1 MGVAESVRCIIY
13 EPTAMSETPQEK
25 LPKLKS
31 SKVYTLKTKTKTPSQ
46 VSLPRPRYGDD
57 HREAY
62 VGTKSFRKAVEKIS
76 PELQSLVDMVI
87 DPDVAD
93 AGIRW
98 PNTYGLSSTYK
109 SINTIN
115 AAFDANKQS
124 VVYVHPRL
132 SNAIFSTAGSTFI
145 QPLLPSGSSAGNFIF
160 QDLGM
165 NEDSVPSAFLT
176 APWFFSSNHVALPV
190 PVNVPAGTVNFLY
203 PITWNSTDATPIAQ
217 FTFTNIG
224 LGDVGQIQM
233 RMRWYAADYSLLAT
247 VAQAVQ
253 ANGVCQFTLNPS
265 VATNLTSYISF
276 EVFGALHPYTGRCL
290 GQLREVGAG
299 PFMNIVLGNTYTH
312 CTVANLNGANLI
324 SGSSEE
330 YCVIAQSLLCTHVG
344 STLQDGGVIAT
355 ARVPADTA
363 VGEKSEAGSDS
374 AAGGNPHYNWISS
387 LANNRYEG
395 KVKNG
400 SYSFYVG
407 DDESAYFYRPV
418 QEALDDLPY
427 LISAFST
434 TDSATSIVR
443 IKIISHIQFKSNSNV
458 YAQLPSPYMRDVALM
473 PHVLSVICSSY
484 SNEDHKSSLKDTLK
498 SLGKKAGKA
507 LLNPDNWMTAAKIAA
522 MLL

>member
-1 MGVAESVRCIIY
+1 MPGVDFNRLANYVPPDLYRTLMSHAAEAKPIK
-13 EPTAMSETPQEK
+13 AA
-25 LPKLKS
+25 KS
-31 SKVYTLKTKTKTPSQ
+31 KTSKSKQ
-46 VSLPRPRYGDD
+46 IALPRPRYGDS
-57 HREAY
+57 HPASY
-62 VGTKSFRKAVEKIS
+62 TVSKPFKKAVEKIS
-76 PELQSLVDMVI
+76 PETQALVDMVL

-93 AGIRW
+93 AAVRW

-124 VVYVHPRL
+124 VVYVHPRI
-132 SNAIFSTAGSTFI
+132 SNAIFSTAGASFF
-145 QPLLPSGSSAGNFIF
+145 QLLVPSGSTAGNFVY
-160 QDLGM
+160 QDLGL
-165 NEDSVPSAFLT
+165 NEDSVPTAYLT
-176 APWFFSSNHVALPV
+176 SPWYFNSNHVALPV

-203 PITWNSTDATPIAQ
+203 PISWNSTDATSIAQ

-224 LGDVGQIQM
+224 LGDVGQLQM
-233 RMRWYAADYSLLAT
+233 RMRWYAADYSLLNT
-247 VAQAVQ
+247 VSQAVQ
-253 ANGVCQFTLNPS
+253 ANGVCQFTLNPA
-265 VATNLTSYISF
+265 VATNTTAYISL
-276 EVFGALHPYTGRCL
+276 EIFGAAHPYDGRVL

-299 PFMNIVLGNTYTH
+299 PFMAITLSNTYTH

-330 YCVIAQSLLCTHVG
+330 YVVLAQSLLCTHVG

-400 SYSFYVG
+400 CYSFYVG
-407 DDESAYFYRPV
+407 DDETAYFYRPV
-418 QEALDDLPY
+418 QEQIDSLPY
-427 LISAFST
+427 LVAAFST
-434 TDSATSIVR
+434 TDTATSVVR

-458 YAQLPSPYMRDVALM
+458 YAQLASPYYRDVAM
-473 PHVLSVICSSY
+473 IPHMLSVICSSY
-484 SNEDHKSSLKDTLK
+484 SNDDHKKSLKDTLK
-498 SLGKKAGKA
+498 GMGQSLGRMLK
-507 LLNPDNWMTAAKIAA
+507 NPKTWTTAAEIAA